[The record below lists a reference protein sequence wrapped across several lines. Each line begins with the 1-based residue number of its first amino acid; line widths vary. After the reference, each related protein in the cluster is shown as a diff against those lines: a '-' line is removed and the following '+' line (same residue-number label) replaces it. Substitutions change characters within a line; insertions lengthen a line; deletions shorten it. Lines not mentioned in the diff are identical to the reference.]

1 MDLGLKGKVA
11 LVTGT
16 GSQIGFGK
24 GIALTLA
31 KEGCSIISNDID
43 LKGAELTAAEIRS
56 LGPRA
61 LAIKADV
68 SNRNEV
74 SAMVKEALGQFGK
87 IDILVNNAGVSHIP
101 AFFIETAEED
111 WDMVI
116 KTNIIGVLNCTKA
129 VLGQML
135 ARKQGKIINI
145 SSNAAKTGA
154 PQVAVYG
161 ATKGAIAIFTK
172 GLAAELAGSGINVN
186 SVAPGLGDTGFSAKA
201 IPGFLEKNLSL
212 IPLGRTTTPQD
223 IGNMVAYLASDVAS
237 DITGQIFSVDGGGSM
252 Y

>member
-31 KEGCSIISNDID
+31 REGCSVIATDID

-61 LAIKADV
+61 LALKADV
-68 SNRNEV
+68 SNGAEV
-74 SAMVKEALGQFGK
+74 RAMVQSALEQFVK
-87 IDILVNNAGVSHIP
+87 IDILVNNAGVCHTP
-101 AFFIETAEED
+101 KLFIEMTEED
-111 WDMVI
+111 WDPVI
-116 KTNIIGVLNCTKA
+116 KTNIIGVLNCTRA

-135 ARKQGKIINI
+135 ARKNGKIINI
-145 SSNAAKTGA
+145 SSNAAKTGG
-154 PQVAVYG
+154 PQITVYG

-186 SVAPGLGDTGFSAKA
+186 SVAPGLGNTGFNAKA
-201 IPGFLEKNLSL
+201 PPGFLERNAAS
-212 IPLGRTTTPQD
+212 IPLGRITTSRD
-223 IGNMVAYLASDVAS
+223 IGNMVAFLASDVAS
-237 DITGQIFSVDGGGSM
+237 DITGQVFAVDGGTTM